1 MNAEQYRAV
10 IGWFNA
16 RPAAKKALRLVS
28 RSAVAL
34 VYLLYLGMLAWLAW
48 HRMGQ
53 LWPALVVPA
62 SAFVVGTLVRK
73 LIDRPRPYT
82 ALGFTPLFPK
92 DKTGQSMPSR
102 HCFSAAAI
110 VAAAFTVWVPLGVA
124 ACLLITADKGLAGA
138 YNQNA
143 IRQAQQFLA
152 ANEGAELYVVGE
164 YGRRWFSQRGIPIER
179 SFLYTAQ
186 NPTLQRARQISELL
200 LERYD
205 AGEINAVHVIYTDM
219 KNGLEATVRQA
230 QLLPL
235 HRERFSTAKADTAG
249 GSTFEF
255 VPNAAAVLDNA
266 VRSCLTGFIYSALVD
281 SFCSEQSARMTAMN
295 AADQNAEEL
304 LKDLS
309 VQYNRARQAAITQEI
324 TEVSAGERAQRSK
337 KEKEG

>member
-1 MNAEQYRAV
+1 MASTSEIRRRIGSVRQTQKITHAMYLISQAKLRKAKQDLSNTRPYFDALQTEIGRVFNADSSIESRYLMPEDA
-10 IGWFNA
+10 NA
-16 RPAAKKALRLVS
+16 RPL
-28 RSAVAL
+28 
-34 VYLLYLGMLAWLAW
+34 
-48 HRMGQ
+48 
-53 LWPALVVPA
+53 P
-62 SAFVVGTLVRK
+62 
-73 LIDRPRPYT
+73 
-82 ALGFTPLFPK
+82 
-92 DKTGQSMPSR
+92 
-102 HCFSAAAI
+102 
-110 VAAAFTVWVPLGVA
+110 GVA

-235 HRERFSTAKADTAG
+235 HRERFSIAKADTAG
-249 GSTFEF
+249 GSMFEF

-295 AADQNAEEL
+295 AADQIAEEL

>member
-1 MNAEQYRAV
+1 MASTSEIRRR
-10 IGWFNA
+10 IGSVRQTQKITHAMYLISQAKLRKAKADLSNTRPYFDALQREIGRVFNA
-16 RPAAKKALRLVS
+16 DSTIESRYVDPVDPNAKPLP
-28 RSAVAL
+28 
-34 VYLLYLGMLAWLAW
+34 G
-48 HRMGQ
+48 
-53 LWPALVVPA
+53 VP
-62 SAFVVGTLVRK
+62 
-73 LIDRPRPYT
+73 
-82 ALGFTPLFPK
+82 
-92 DKTGQSMPSR
+92 
-102 HCFSAAAI
+102 
-110 VAAAFTVWVPLGVA
+110 

-143 IRQAQQFLA
+143 IRQAQKYLT
-152 ANEGAELYVVGE
+152 ANEGAVLYVVGE
-164 YGRRWFSQRGIPIER
+164 YGRRWFSQRGIPIEK

-186 NPTLQRARQISELL
+186 NPTLRRARQIGELL

-205 AGEINAVHVIYTDM
+205 AGAINAVHVIYTDM

-235 HRERFSTAKADTAG
+235 HRERFSAAKADTAG
-249 GSTFEF
+249 DPVFEF
-255 VPNAAAVLDNA
+255 IPSAAAVLNNA

>member
-1 MNAEQYRAV
+1 MASTSEIRRRIGGVRQTQKITHAMYLISQAKLRKAKQDLDNTRPYFQALQTEIGRVFNADSSIESRYLMPEDA
-10 IGWFNA
+10 NA
-16 RPAAKKALRLVS
+16 RPL
-28 RSAVAL
+28 
-34 VYLLYLGMLAWLAW
+34 
-48 HRMGQ
+48 
-53 LWPALVVPA
+53 P
-62 SAFVVGTLVRK
+62 
-73 LIDRPRPYT
+73 
-82 ALGFTPLFPK
+82 
-92 DKTGQSMPSR
+92 
-102 HCFSAAAI
+102 
-110 VAAAFTVWVPLGVA
+110 GVA

-164 YGRRWFSQRGIPIER
+164 YGRRWFSQRGIPIEK

-235 HRERFSTAKADTAG
+235 HRERFSIAKADTAG
-249 GSTFEF
+249 GSMFEF